1 MGHAFE
7 YVKIDSSHLLM
18 PQRRERVWGSSST
31 GDEPSTYAMYMKMT
45 MQRLKSCKRFGLS
58 HLLDDAVPSCDPP
71 TSTNFATHLDSV
83 RKLCKERNLCE
94 SKVALDTST
103 TRSRGAEWAY
113 DMLTCV
119 RPTHKIWL
127 CGENRFASPQE
138 ALRSHGVFATDFK
151 DPLTVLNLD
160 ATLALD
166 LAGNAFSTSC
176 LIAKI
181 LCTMVN
187 ATPWKQLAKSMP
199 VTRPGILEE
208 CARSAGRNSMSSG
221 SKEGSGSSGPP
232 EEQPDSEPPKKKM
245 KASRKSEKRKQPDGD
260 DDPAGPGDQNTNKQ
274 SRGQNLKGS
283 LLTIKKKMEILRKFD
298 ELKGTEKYPEK
309 VPSMSLLYF
318 FPLALCDSTV
328 FSS

>member
-1 MGHAFE
+1 
-7 YVKIDSSHLLM
+7 M
-18 PQRRERVWGSSST
+18 PF
-31 GDEPSTYAMYMKMT
+31 P
-45 MQRLKSCKRFGLS
+45 
-58 HLLDDAVPSCDPP
+58 AVIHQQVPTLPP
-71 TSTNFATHLDSV
+71 IWTQSENFA
-83 RKLCKERNLCE
+83 RNGIC
-94 SKVALDTST
+94 VNQRWHWTQAQA
-103 TRSRGAEWAY
+103 RAY

-232 EEQPDSEPPKKKM
+232 EEQPDSEPPKK
-245 KASRKSEKRKQPDGD
+245 R
-260 DDPAGPGDQNTNKQ
+260 
-274 SRGQNLKGS
+274 
-283 LLTIKKKMEILRKFD
+283 
-298 ELKGTEKYPEK
+298 
-309 VPSMSLLYF
+309 
-318 FPLALCDSTV
+318 
-328 FSS
+328 

>member
-1 MGHAFE
+1 MEA
-7 YVKIDSSHLLM
+7 
-18 PQRRERVWGSSST
+18 
-31 GDEPSTYAMYMKMT
+31 
-45 MQRLKSCKRFGLS
+45 
-58 HLLDDAVPSCDPP
+58 
-71 TSTNFATHLDSV
+71 
-83 RKLCKERNLCE
+83 
-94 SKVALDTST
+94 
-103 TRSRGAEWAY
+103 
-113 DMLTCV
+113 
-119 RPTHKIWL
+119 
-127 CGENRFASPQE
+127 ASQ
-138 ALRSHGVFATDFK
+138 V
-151 DPLTVLNLD
+151 
-160 ATLALD
+160 
-166 LAGNAFSTSC
+166 
-176 LIAKI
+176 
-181 LCTMVN
+181 
-187 ATPWKQLAKSMP
+187 SMP